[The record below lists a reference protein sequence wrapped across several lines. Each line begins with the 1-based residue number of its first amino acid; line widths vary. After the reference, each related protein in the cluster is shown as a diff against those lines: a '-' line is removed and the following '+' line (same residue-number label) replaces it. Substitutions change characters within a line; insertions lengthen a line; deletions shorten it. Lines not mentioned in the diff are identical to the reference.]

1 MNDLPSDSSFT
12 IRGFKGASQDVPIAL
27 EELEQEYCKLT
38 GQPYPIREMIFVR
51 SWMLFRVRRSR
62 MVYMF
67 CQTNRAES
75 KLSVISQGIAARYAR
90 RQASSEHAHLHV
102 LGFPVIG
109 KLAKTVLEN
118 EGIEFHQKSKL

>member
-1 MNDLPSDSSFT
+1 MQ
-12 IRGFKGASQDVPIAL
+12 GFKGTSQDVPIAL
-27 EELEQEYCKLT
+27 EDLEQEYCRLT
-38 GQPYPIREMIFVR
+38 NQPYPIREMVFVR

-62 MVYMF
+62 VVYMI
-67 CQTNRAES
+67 CQTNGTVS

-109 KLAKTVLEN
+109 RLARIVLED
-118 EGIEFHQKSKL
+118 EGIELHQKPKL